1 MDMGT
6 LDKRLF
12 DGLAVSALTRRLLQP
27 VLMSDV
33 ADATTEVL
41 HIGCGTGRL
50 TYALAQAFPGW
61 HIAVLDSDTDLAAAA
76 CHRLG
81 VLNQGLRVTRADP
94 PELPYPDSTFD
105 LVIAANVWHRLPQW
119 RTVTV
124 QAHRVLRPGG
134 VLLLTDVRM
143 PRMPRMPSSRTASWS
158 PRLSLTE
165 LKVVLSVTGFELTRC
180 TELSTI
186 WYRILATR

>member
-12 DGLAVSALTRRLLQP
+12 AGLAVSALTRRLLQP
-27 VLMSDV
+27 VLMTGVSDQ
-33 ADATTEVL
+33 TTDVL

-61 HIAVLDSDTDLAAAA
+61 HIAVLDSDSELAATA

-94 PELPYPDSTFD
+94 PDLPYPDSTFD

-134 VLLLTDVRM
+134 VLLLTDVCM
-143 PRMPRMPSSRTASWS
+143 PRMPRPGTVPWS
-158 PRLSLTE
+158 PRPSLTE

-180 TELSTI
+180 TEVSTV